1 MRTNVYL
8 RGLLLAAVLI
18 SLLFSSPG
26 FGTNN
31 SSPQP
36 RLDPAAK
43 IEQRL
48 QQDLAG
54 GKSASFIIVL
64 DAQADLSPA
73 YAMTNQDAR
82 GWYVYNTLKA
92 EAARSQPA
100 LTSLLASEGVAYQSF
115 WAANA
120 IVVNS
125 GDAGLVSRLA
135 ARSDVRRLE
144 ANRTFSAIDPI
155 ERTPLSSDSSDSRQP
170 AAIEWGVQNVNAP
183 QVWALGYRGQGIVI
197 AGEDTGIRWTHNTL
211 KAKYRGWNG
220 TTANHNYNWHDA
232 IHTGGGG
239 CGPDSLVPCDDTD
252 HGTHTVGSIVGDD
265 GAGNQIGVAP
275 DAKWIGCR
283 NMDVGNGNPAT
294 YTECIQWMIAPTD
307 LAGNNPNPTL
317 RPHVIN
323 NSWGCPPSEGCAPL
337 TLETIIGNAQA
348 SGIFFEASA
357 GNGGPNCAT
366 VSDPPANYAA
376 SFSTGA
382 ININNGLASFSS
394 RGPGISTNLLKP
406 DLSAPGV
413 NVRSATNSSDTAY
426 VNLSGTSMAGP
437 HVVGVVAL
445 LWSAHPELAR
455 NITATK
461 NILLQT
467 ANPVVVLNP
476 VQTCGGT
483 SSSQIPNN
491 SFGYGRVDAL
501 AAVNSVP
508 FGTPTSTVTG
518 TPPTATS
525 TSLPATATTTR
536 TATTTP
542 TATATST
549 VTSIA
554 TATSTA
560 ASATATLTGTAVAT
574 ATATLTGTAVATAT
588 ATLTGTAVTT
598 ATATLT
604 STASP
609 PTATA
614 TLTGTPAATAT
625 PCAIRFS
632 DVPTSNLFYGDIQ
645 YLACRGI
652 VSGANGL
659 FSPNANA
666 SRGQFAKIATLGF
679 AIPAFTPTVQTF
691 VDVAPASIFYGY
703 IEAAFHAGVVNG
715 LTASQCAAL
724 GTPGTCYA
732 PNVSISR
739 AQVAVIVQRA
749 KQYSLFTPTV
759 QTFSDVPVGNFA
771 YAAIETLAHNN
782 IINGAAC
789 GTSLCFRPNDNIK
802 RGELSKVVRRAIETA
817 P

>member
-26 FGTNN
+26 FGSNN

-36 RLDPAAK
+36 GLDPAAK

-64 DAQADLSPA
+64 AAQADLSPA
-73 YAMTNQDAR
+73 YSMTDQDAR

-100 LTSLLASEGVAYQSF
+100 LTSLLASEGIAYHSF
-115 WAANA
+115 WAVNA
-120 IVVNS
+120 IVVS
-125 GDAGLVSRLA
+125 RGETGLVSRLA

-144 ANRTFSAIDPI
+144 ANHTFPAIDPI
-155 ERTPLSSDSSDSRQP
+155 ERTPLSSDSSASRQP

-197 AGEDTGIRWTHNTL
+197 AGEDTGIRWTHNAL

-220 TTANHNYNWHDA
+220 TTADHNYNWHDA

-239 CGPDSLVPCDDTD
+239 CGPDTLVPCDDTD

-283 NMDVGNGNPAT
+283 NMDGGNGNPAT
-294 YTECIQWMIAPTD
+294 YTECIQWMIAPTN
-307 LAGNNPNPTL
+307 LAGNNPNPAL

-337 TLETIIGNAQA
+337 TLETIVGNAQA

-357 GNGGPNCAT
+357 GNAGPNCDT
-366 VSDPPANYAA
+366 VGDPPANYAS

-426 VNLSGTSMAGP
+426 INLSGTSMAGP

-508 FGTPTSTVTG
+508 FATPTSTVTG
-518 TPPTATS
+518 TPPTATA
-525 TSLPATATTTR
+525 TSLPATANVTR
-536 TATTTP
+536 
-542 TATATST
+542 TATATSAAAT
-549 VTSIA
+549 A
-554 TATSTA
+554 TATSVA
-560 ASATATLTGTAVAT
+560 ATATATLTSTASPAT
-574 ATATLTGTAVATAT
+574 ATATLTG
-588 ATLTGTAVTT
+588 
-598 ATATLT
+598 
-604 STASP
+604 TASP

-614 TLTGTPAATAT
+614 TLTGTASPPTATATLTGTATATAT

-632 DVPTSNLFYGDIQ
+632 DVPTSYIFYGDIQ

-652 VSGANGL
+652 VSGANGF

-679 AIPAFTPTVQTF
+679 AIPSFTPTSPTF
-691 VDVAPASIFYGY
+691 VDVASGSIFYGY
-703 IEAAFHAGVVNG
+703 IEAAAHAGVVNG
-715 LTASQCAAL
+715 LTASQCLAL

-749 KQYSLFTPTV
+749 KQYALFTPTV
-759 QTFSDVPVGNFA
+759 QTFSDVPAANFA

-789 GTSLCFRPNDNIK
+789 GTSLCFRPNDSIR